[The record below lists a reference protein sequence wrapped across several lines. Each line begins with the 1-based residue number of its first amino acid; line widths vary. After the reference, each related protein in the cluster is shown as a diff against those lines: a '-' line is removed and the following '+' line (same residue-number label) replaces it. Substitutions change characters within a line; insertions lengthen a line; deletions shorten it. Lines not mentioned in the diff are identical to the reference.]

1 MNLGGSIP
9 KNGILM
15 GCSGGLNWKKNMET
29 PTITGIFYVFFDLNI
44 VKGYSMGF
52 NGKTT
57 WQWHPHRNS

>member
-1 MNLGGSIP
+1 MFRGPQLE
-9 KNGILM
+9 
-15 GCSGGLNWKKNMET
+15 KNMET

-57 WQWHPHRNS
+57 RQWHPHRNSLDFPVNLNGIVTGS